1 MKSRLLVSIVALFLP
16 WPLRRLVL
24 VYLLGYSIH
33 KTARLGYS
41 LICPVHLEMEPGA
54 YIGHLTFCKTGV
66 NLLRMGKGAA
76 IGNLNWIT
84 GEPLGTSLHFQD
96 LEARRPEL
104 IVHDQAA
111 ITNRHF
117 VDCTATVSIGRFST
131 FAGLRSTIL
140 SHSIDLDSCRQ
151 TAEPVSVGEY
161 CFVGALTVLL
171 PGAALPDYSVLGAN
185 SLLNKH
191 YNEPYYLY
199 AGCPA
204 RPIKQLSPDC
214 KYFTRTT
221 GFVK

>member
-1 MKSRLLVSIVALFLP
+1 MKLRLLVSIGALLLP
-16 WPLRRLVL
+16 WPLRRLAL

-41 LICPVHLEMEPGA
+41 LICPVHLELGPGA
-54 YIGHLTFCKTGV
+54 YIGHFNFCKTGV
-66 NLLRMGKGAA
+66 ELLRLGKGAV

-84 GEPLGTSLHFQD
+84 GEPLRASRNFQG
-96 LEARRPEL
+96 LEGRRPEL

-111 ITNRHF
+111 ITNRHYL
-117 VDCTATVSIGRFST
+117 DCTATVSIGRFST
-131 FAGLRSTIL
+131 FAGIHSTIL

-161 CFVGALTVLL
+161 CFVGAVAVLL
-171 PGAALPDYSVLGAN
+171 PGASLPDYSVLGAN
-185 SLLNKH
+185 SLLNKC
-191 YNEPYYLY
+191 YSEPYYLY

-204 RPIKQLSPDC
+204 RPIKQLSPDG
-214 KYFTRTT
+214 KYFTRTA

>member
-1 MKSRLLVSIVALFLP
+1 MNSRLLVSLLAFLLP

-24 VYLLGYSIH
+24 VHMLGYSIH

-41 LICPVHLEMEPGA
+41 LICPMHLEMGPGSC
-54 YIGHLTFCKTGV
+54 IGHLTFCKTGV
-66 NLLRMGKGAA
+66 DLVRLGNGAA
-76 IGNLNWIT
+76 IGNLNWIS
-84 GEPLGTSLHFQD
+84 GESLRETVHFQD
-96 LEARRPEL
+96 LEGRRPEL

-131 FAGLRSTIL
+131 FAGIRSTIL
-140 SHSIDLDSCRQ
+140 SHSIDLEACRQ

-161 CFVGALTVLL
+161 CFVGAATVLL

-191 YNEPYYLY
+191 YSEPYYLY
-199 AGCPA
+199 AGSPA
-204 RPIKQLSPDC
+204 RPIKQLSPDS
-214 KYFTRTT
+214 KYFTRTA

>member
-1 MKSRLLVSIVALFLP
+1 MGPHS
-16 WPLRRLVL
+16 
-24 VYLLGYSIH
+24 H
-33 KTARLGYS
+33 
-41 LICPVHLEMEPGA
+41 
-54 YIGHLTFCKTGV
+54 IGHLTLCRAEVELVRLGES
-66 NLLRMGKGAA
+66 AA

-84 GEPLGTSLHFQD
+84 GESLRETVHFKE
-96 LEARRPEL
+96 LEGRRPEL

-117 VDCTATVSIGRFST
+117 IDCTATVSIGRFST
-131 FAGLRSTIL
+131 FAGIRSIIL
-140 SHSIDLDSCRQ
+140 SHSIDLDSCRK

-161 CFVGALTVLL
+161 CFVGAVTVLL
-171 PGAALPDYSVLGAN
+171 PGASLPDYSVLGAY

-191 YNEPYYLY
+191 YSEPYRLY

-214 KYFTRTT
+214 KYFTRAT

>member
-1 MKSRLLVSIVALFLP
+1 MNSRLLISLLALLLP

-24 VYLLGYSIH
+24 VYLFGYSIH
-33 KTARLGYS
+33 KTARIGFS
-41 LICPVHLEMEPGA
+41 LVCPVHLEMGPGA
-54 YIGHLTFCKTGV
+54 HIGHLTLCKSGV
-66 NLLRMGKGAA
+66 DLLHLGEGAA

-84 GEPLGTSLHFQD
+84 GEPLGASLHFQD
-96 LEARRPEL
+96 LEGRRPEL

-117 VDCTATVSIGRFST
+117 VDCTATVTIGRFST
-131 FAGLRSTIL
+131 FAGLRSAIL

-161 CFVGALTVLL
+161 CFVGGMTVLL
-171 PGAALPDYSVLGAN
+171 PGSALPDYSVLGAN
-185 SLLNKH
+185 SLLNRH
-191 YNEPYYLY
+191 YSDPYYLY
-199 AGCPA
+199 AGSPA
-204 RPIKQLSPDC
+204 RPIKQFTRDS